1 MAAPNPNPPA
11 GPAVACNN
19 ENGNFIMEYNTNRL
33 EMLGF
38 AMKLR
43 RWLAMPHEQQN
54 EVRNEILLM
63 FREFGR
69 ANPNAGL
76 GEMEGLQL
84 LLRLAQPNATASTTE
99 FAHAVSR
106 HQVLVN
112 AFRKIRDYI

>member
-1 MAAPNPNPPA
+1 MPNQNPNPPA
-11 GPAVACNN
+11 VPCQDN
-19 ENGNFIMEYNTNRL
+19 NGNFIMEYNTNRL

-43 RWLAMPHEQQN
+43 RYLAMPNEQQQ
-54 EVRNEILLM
+54 EVRNEILMM

-84 LLRLAQPNATASTTE
+84 LLRLGQPNAIASTTE

-112 AFRKIRDYI
+112 AFRKLREYI

>member
-1 MAAPNPNPPA
+1 MAQNPPA
-11 GPAVACNN
+11 GPGVCN

-43 RWLAMPHEQQN
+43 RWLAMPNEQQQ

-84 LLRLAQPNATASTTE
+84 LLRLGQPNAVASTTE